1 MHNYSNLEL
10 MIEKVLFHAQMKLE
24 PFKNDNHNRS
34 VLIERDI
41 LQWILNQNKKFSIIT
56 FSITYTND
64 IMQFVI
70 AQSDESLKK
79 M

>member
-10 MIEKVLFHAQMKLE
+10 MTGKVLFHVQMELE

-41 LQWILNQNKKFSIIT
+41 LQWILNQNRKIFDHY
-56 FSITYTND
+56 FFRYLY
-64 IMQFVI
+64 Q
-70 AQSDESLKK
+70 
-79 M
+79 

>member
-10 MIEKVLFHAQMKLE
+10 MIGKVLFHAQMELE

-41 LQWILNQNKKFSIIT
+41 LQWILNQNRKIFDHYL
-56 FSITYTND
+56 FRYLY
-64 IMQFVI
+64 Q
-70 AQSDESLKK
+70 
-79 M
+79 